1 MDPRGLLLQTMLELA
16 GKKALTVARVI
27 QTVKRDQLSLMKVS
41 TTDIRLRCLSLLS
54 LKTTMAYE

>member
-41 TTDIRLRCLSLLS
+41 ITDIRLRCLSLLS
-54 LKTTMAYE
+54 LKTTMACE